1 MRVTLKGCHL
11 VPPRRPVALALR
23 LPVAYSS
30 HHVVRGAQQWLAL
43 GNQGS
48 KCSPVRTAKRSLVFT
63 DGRWPTSPSR
73 LRKKPRRQGNADR
86 CRQGEGRNDLRPGV
100 RLRGSPATLPSCPNR
115 LLYAGNDLG
124 RARAEFEAAI
134 KHRPRIKL
142 TIRQRTRVLQQWP
155 GPS

>member
-1 MRVTLKGCHL
+1 MVGTRQSGLKMFTCPNCQALSGVHG
-11 VPPRRPVALALR
+11 RPLANF
-23 LPVAYSS
+23 AFETQKE
-30 HHVVRGAQQWLAL
+30 A
-43 GNQGS
+43 
-48 KCSPVRTAKRSLVFT
+48 
-63 DGRWPTSPSR
+63 
-73 LRKKPRRQGNADR
+73 RRQGNADR
-86 CRQGEGRNDLRPGV
+86 CRQGEGRNGLRPSV